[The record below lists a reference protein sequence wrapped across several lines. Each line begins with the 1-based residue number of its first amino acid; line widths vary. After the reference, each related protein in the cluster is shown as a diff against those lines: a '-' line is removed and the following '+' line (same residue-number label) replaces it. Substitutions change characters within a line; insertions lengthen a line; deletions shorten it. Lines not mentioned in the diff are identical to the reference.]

1 MILAVDI
8 GNTNIVLGCIDEE
21 KVYFECRISTDKHKT
36 EAEYTVVLNNILDVY
51 KIDLSAI
58 RGVILSSVVPPITNA
73 VKKAL
78 AFVTGLN
85 VMEATVHLK
94 HDLKINSDNPE
105 ELGIDMV
112 VSAVAALKEHKPPF
126 ILFDMGTA
134 TTISVI
140 DENGAFQGCSILPG
154 VKISLEALT
163 ARASQLSSIS
173 LKAPEY
179 VVSKN
184 TEECMQSG
192 IVFGNAAMMDGMI
205 DRIEK
210 EIGRSATVIA
220 TGGLAR
226 AIVPYCSHKILFD
239 DEIMLRG
246 LWYLYCDNC

>member
-1 MILAVDI
+1 M
-8 GNTNIVLGCIDEE
+8 
-21 KVYFECRISTDKHKT
+21 
-36 EAEYTVVLNNILDVY
+36 
-51 KIDLSAI
+51 
-58 RGVILSSVVPPITNA
+58 
-73 VKKAL
+73 
-78 AFVTGLN
+78 
-85 VMEATVHLK
+85 
-94 HDLKINSDNPE
+94 
-105 ELGIDMV
+105 
-112 VSAVAALKEHKPPF
+112 
-126 ILFDMGTA
+126 
-134 TTISVI
+134 I

-173 LKAPEY
+173 LKAPEH